1 MPGGTPQPGPSA
13 PLSSAPS
20 YPAPSH
26 PPGGCAQ
33 GPWLH
38 VEPRIVT
45 ALAHSEHH
53 TGEWDVN
60 AGQRYA
66 GRPASASTSTG
77 SPRNHRLFCPCRSRR
92 TLVRCLLTG
101 RDLAGFKYAHV
112 DELHSF
118 LRDALVQFGE
128 APTHPTAG
136 DCQPGDCLP
145 GAPNRYLVPVTSRT
159 DLSLDP
165 RECKRLT
172 SSSVVV
178 CSGDAPKVAVAEVQ
192 GGFPVWDLQT
202 SGLERSGSSSGASG

>member
-1 MPGGTPQPGPSA
+1 M
-13 PLSSAPS
+13 
-20 YPAPSH
+20 
-26 PPGGCAQ
+26 
-33 GPWLH
+33 
-38 VEPRIVT
+38 
-45 ALAHSEHH
+45 
-53 TGEWDVN
+53 
-60 AGQRYA
+60 
-66 GRPASASTSTG
+66 
-77 SPRNHRLFCPCRSRR
+77 
-92 TLVRCLLTG
+92 
-101 RDLAGFKYAHV
+101 

-128 APTHPTAG
+128 AHTHPTAG

-178 CSGDAPKVAVAEVQ
+178 CAGDAPKVAVAEVQ